1 VLLVARLL
9 CSSDPVYVIL
19 LGLPGAGKGTQ
30 AALLQEATGLPHIT
44 TGELFRENIRLGTDL
59 GKKAQPYVESGRLV
73 PDEITIG
80 MLLDRI
86 AQPDC
91 DDGCMLDGYPRN
103 VEQARALDEALA
115 KSEKRIDR
123 AINIRVSTDE
133 LVRRLAGRWS
143 CPKCGAVYHE
153 TNQPPKTSG
162 VCDNCG
168 SQLYQREDDK
178 PEVVRTRLEVN
189 LKNLESLLDHYRAQG
204 KLCEADGEAGVDE
217 VTRAVRGCLE
227 GER

>member
-1 VLLVARLL
+1 L
-9 CSSDPVYVIL
+9 YVVL

-30 AALLQEATGLPHIT
+30 AALLKDETGLPHVT

-59 GKKAQPYVESGRLV
+59 GKKAQPFVESGRLV

-86 AQPDC
+86 SQPDC
-91 DDGCMLDGYPRN
+91 AQGCMLDGFPRN
-103 VEQARALDEALA
+103 LEQARALDEAL
-115 KSEKRIDR
+115 SGQGKRIDR
-123 AINIRVSTDE
+123 AIYISVATDE

-143 CPKCGAVYHE
+143 CPNCGAVYNE
-153 TNQPPKTSG
+153 TSRPPRKAG

-168 SQLYQREDDK
+168 SQLEQRKDDR
-178 PEVVRTRLEVN
+178 PEAVRTRLDVN
-189 LKNLESLLDHYRAQG
+189 LKNLEPLLDYYREQG
-204 KLCEADGEAGVDE
+204 KLCEAPGEADVE
-217 VTRAVRGCLE
+217 AVTRAVRACLE